1 MLQDTNASK
10 EQSSDFILAALDI
23 KTRIGASLGR
33 HEQVLEH
40 TRERMDILEREYEQS
55 GRATQRLC
63 GVYCDRAMALVETGA
78 SDEEVLRL
86 TGKSSDLRRSLHD
99 FDEQQLFTA
108 RRAEGM
114 LYLHSRRLEQAEE
127 RFLKALK
134 VREDKFGVD
143 DKSNSRYVACNNRKR
158 TKTELFAEQDP
169 YYGISA
175 TCIISKV
182 CWEKAS
188 TTSIAL

>member
-1 MLQDTNASK
+1 VLQDTKASK
-10 EQSSDFILAALDI
+10 EQSSDFILAVLDI

-33 HEQVLEH
+33 HEHVLEH
-40 TRERMDILEREYEQS
+40 TRERMEILEREYEQS

-63 GVYCDRAMALVETGA
+63 GVYCDRAMALVEIGA
-78 SDEEVLRL
+78 SDEEVLKL
-86 TGKSSDLRRSLHD
+86 TRKSCDLRRSLSD

-127 RFLKALK
+127 RFMRALK

-143 DKSNSRYVACNNRKR
+143 DKSNSRYVASTNSKR
-158 TKTELFAEQDP
+158 TKTEFSAEQDP

-175 TCIISKV
+175 MCITNTA
-182 CWEKAS
+182 CWKKAS
-188 TTSIAL
+188 ITSSAL

>member
-86 TGKSSDLRRSLHD
+86 TGKSSDLRRSLPD

-114 LYLHSRRLEQAEE
+114 LYLHSGRLEQAEE
-127 RFLKALK
+127 RFTRALN
-134 VREDKFGVD
+134 VREDEYGVD